1 MNNENDKPSQQNAKP
16 EQDRDTAHTAEQET
30 AQPSRGEPFPEYDSF
45 MRIIR
50 R

>member
-1 MNNENDKPSQQNAKP
+1 MNNENDKPSQQRAKP
-16 EQDRDTAHTAEQET
+16 EQDRDSVRTGEQET
-30 AQPSRGEPFPEYDSF
+30 AQPPRSEPFPEYDSF